1 MGINMRYQKN
11 NKQLINNAV
20 DKMNRNE
27 LIVDDILDSEELISE
42 VKNTNSQLSNFLASE
57 KTLKNLLDYIIKEP
71 TIDEEKTGKKFP
83 FNACELLCSD
93 NQTILKYVFGERR
106 QEDEESEKK
115 DENIEIDIYDNNNHI
130 NKFENDQELIL
141 NNEDNNNEKFN
152 INNIDNDTE
161 NEIKSDQDNDKLK
174 RLLEENNEDIVNIEE
189 KEPENK
195 ECPFDSKN
203 DKIEENVEKLEKNE
217 NIEQNNDN
225 QVMID
230 TSELSK
236 TQDETTLKEMTD
248 AFKESN
254 IGNNNNFEKTES
266 IEDQE
271 IEEDIAKDDGV
282 DEKDEENDNKNVV
295 YSNESKG
302 NNVEE
307 IIHGS
312 PKKDSLD
319 VSMDKLNT
327 ELLDYFFDFLNSDE
341 PLNYV
346 LSGYFAKFFGHLL
359 NNRLKLTMHYL
370 LIQKPHYLPLFT
382 KHLNRKSIVE
392 CMFKIIITYSED
404 ISNALEI
411 KTGFIENI
419 LKAYNSEDEE
429 VVTNVS
435 DLLIDLFS
443 IRKMYTTIITNKKL
457 FELIYDFIAD
467 NMKNDSFKYLIRV
480 LIKVN
485 ENILKDFG
493 SAIVTPTFVFNETQ
507 ELFFNFTYNINNL
520 INNPN
525 SINNEI
531 TAEEVNINLYQYFQV
546 IFNKLNSITKLI
558 MTDFVYQESLFHP
571 EYETTFGHIN
581 VKMLGLRRVLEIEY
595 IRSIFEILINL
606 YSNKTF
612 TEAFDLNIIIDNII
626 ETSFFKSA
634 LVRYFLLVKFI
645 HLRIQ

>member
-27 LIVDDILDSEELISE
+27 LIVDDILDSEELITE
-42 VKNTNSQLSNFLASE
+42 VKNTTSQLSSFLASE
-57 KTLKNLLDYIIKEP
+57 KNLKNLIDYIIKEP
-71 TIDEEKTGKKFP
+71 LVDEEKTGKKFP

-115 DENIEIDIYDNNNHI
+115 DENIEIDIYDANNHI
-130 NKFENDQELIL
+130 NKFENDHELIL
-141 NNEDNNNEKFN
+141 NNEENNNEKFN

-161 NEIKSDQDNDKLK
+161 NEIKNDQDNDKLK
-174 RLLEENNEDIVNIEE
+174 RLLEENNDDIVNIEE
-189 KEPENK
+189 KDGEDKN
-195 ECPFDSKN
+195 CPFDSKKEN
-203 DKIEENVEKLEKNE
+203 NEENTESIENQQNVDNKVQNIEKLE
-217 NIEQNNDN
+217 DSDT

-236 TQDETTLKEMTD
+236 TQNQDVLKEMTN
-248 AFKESN
+248 AFKESE
-254 IGNNNNFEKTES
+254 NNTTGYSKNEN

-271 IEEDIAKDDGV
+271 IEEDIAKDDGI
-282 DEKDEENDNKNVV
+282 ENENEGNDDNKNIV
-295 YSNESKG
+295 YSNNSKS
-302 NNVEE
+302 NNIEE
-307 IIHGS
+307 IITAS

-319 VSMDKLNT
+319 VSMEKLNT
-327 ELLDYFFDFLNSDE
+327 DLLDYFFEFLNTDE
-341 PLNYV
+341 PLNFV

-359 NNRLKLTMHYL
+359 NNRLRLTMHYL
-370 LIQKPHYLPLFT
+370 LIQKPQYLNYFT

-392 CMFKIIITYSED
+392 CMFKIIITYSDD
-404 ISNALEI
+404 IPNSLDI
-411 KTGFIENI
+411 KSDFIGNI
-419 LKAYNSEDEE
+419 LKAFNSQDEE
-429 VVTNVS
+429 VVTNLS

-457 FELIYDFIAD
+457 FELIYDFIAE

-493 SAIVTPTFVFNETQ
+493 SNIVTPTFVFNETQ

-525 SINNEI
+525 SINTEL
-531 TAEEVNINLYQYFQV
+531 TTEEVNVNLYQYFQV

-558 MTDFVYQESLFHP
+558 MNDFVYQESVDHP
-571 EYETTFGHIN
+571 EYETTFGHVN

-606 YSNKTF
+606 YSNKVF
-612 TEAFDLNIIIDNII
+612 TEAFDLNVIIDNII
-626 ETSFFKSA
+626 ETNFFKSA
-634 LVRYFLLVKFI
+634 LVSF
-645 HLRIQ
+645 